1 MKNTKQRRG
10 AGRVAFLAR
19 LEEYRALVAAGW
31 PLTAIYDEQNV
42 AGTGLSYSQFA
53 RYVARY
59 IRPAPKRKRRIA
71 DGNAPAVPEIENNGQ
86 QTSGSPGPAAA
97 QRSAA
102 SGQRRPGFQH
112 APNSGNDRDDLI

>member
-1 MKNTKQRRG
+1 LRNTQLQEDGMKNTKQRRG

-59 IRPAPKRKRRIA
+59 IRPAPKRPSAKVA
-71 DGNAPAVPEIENNGQ
+71 VQNGNLA
-86 QTSGSPGPAAA
+86 
-97 QRSAA
+97 
-102 SGQRRPGFQH
+102 
-112 APNSGNDRDDLI
+112 